1 MIIIKSKPSNSFE
14 IKEKIFIYK
23 IQFLFELRKVSSLL
37 LFDGYILPMKTFDLS
52 SVN

>member
-14 IKEKIFIYK
+14 IKERIFIYK
-23 IQFLFELRKVSSLL
+23 IQLLFEFSKISLLL
-37 LFDGYILPMKTFDLS
+37 LFDGYILPMKTLDLS